1 MAIDDPV
8 NSPKHYTQG
17 DMEVITAIEGMG
29 LDYHQGN
36 AADLMRDRVVRIST
50 HLDKHYASHIVNI
63 VHDEVIIDATIS
75 EVHDLTKIIPTLMGN
90 KTVEEFVRI
99 ETDCEWST
107 TNWAEKEEYTWQS
120 KTQ

>member
-36 AADLMRDRVVRIST
+36 VVKYVSRYRYKGGIQDLKKAKWYIDRLIFIEEERA
-50 HLDKHYASHIVNI
+50 KNHYRRCT
-63 VHDEVIIDATIS
+63 ATAPR
-75 EVHDLTKIIPTLMGN
+75 VWGL
-90 KTVEEFVRI
+90 
-99 ETDCEWST
+99 EW
-107 TNWAEKEEYTWQS
+107 
-120 KTQ
+120 

>member
-36 AADLMRDRVVRIST
+36 VVKYVSRYRYKNGIEDLRKAKWYIDRLIYIEEQRV
-50 HLDKHYASHIVNI
+50 
-63 VHDEVIIDATIS
+63 
-75 EVHDLTKIIPTLMGN
+75 LTN
-90 KTVEEFVRI
+90 KRSMV
-99 ETDCEWST
+99 
-107 TNWAEKEEYTWQS
+107 
-120 KTQ
+120 